1 MRGCAI
7 IMTTMTELSP
17 AIAPSS
23 TSIVIACS
31 TGLPPDACSAARIA
45 TTIGA
50 GEPFIAWYG
59 TRPTITSE
67 TAT

>member
-7 IMTTMTELSP
+7 IMTTMTELKP

-23 TSIVIACS
+23 TSIVIMCS
-31 TGLPPDACSAARIA
+31 SELPPDAASAARIA

-50 GEPFIAWYG
+50 GEPI
-59 TRPTITSE
+59 ICL
-67 TAT
+67 